1 MIFRIATLFNYFLY
15 HFPKIFYFFK
25 KKIKKK
31 MVGVTGKGKR
41 EKQPRKP

>member
-1 MIFRIATLFNYFLY
+1 MIFRNATVFNFFYII
-15 HFPKIFYFFK
+15 FPKSFTFSK
-25 KKIKKK
+25 KTKKK